1 MTEGDDE
8 LKGIWSGRLL
18 PIMIATQLVMAIV
31 AFDGLAIVAALP
43 SITGDLGRVALA
55 PWVISAF
62 LATSAVAGIV
72 AGPVI
77 DAVGVRRT
85 FRVTGVWF
93 LLTSAGAVVAP
104 SMEALIAI
112 RVAQGMGGGL
122 LVSVVMASV
131 GLSFPHR
138 LRPRAFAATSLVW
151 GLMGFGGPAVVG
163 LLLTFGGWRFIF
175 GLQVPLTVLALL
187 VGWSALPSTRDRPER
202 VHTDLRGIFLIAGF
216 TVAML
221 IGASQLGVRW
231 GVAIVGVIVAVITGW
246 LYWRYADR
254 VDEPVLRRTHLMR
267 FPLNRIHLTVGL
279 ILVAGLSDA
288 YLPLY
293 VQTTRGQSASVAAF
307 SVLFVTVGWTSSAFI
322 VSRLLDR
329 WREVDA
335 ILLGAILI
343 VPSVAA
349 AGVTVAWDLPLATV
363 FASFFVMG
371 MAIGFVS
378 TAGLTL
384 LQSSSSDTEMG
395 RVNSAHQF
403 IRTLGITFSVTVG
416 GAILLTVV
424 DFQVGD
430 VEAVRQVLSGD
441 EVDAGS
447 ETLAA
452 IGDGLTAVMGFAWL
466 MSVGC
471 LWSAWTLRRRM
482 SSLSSDSG
490 LGDG

>member
-1 MTEGDDE
+1 
-8 LKGIWSGRLL
+8 
-18 PIMIATQLVMAIV
+18 
-31 AFDGLAIVAALP
+31 
-43 SITGDLGRVALA
+43 
-55 PWVISAF
+55 
-62 LATSAVAGIV
+62 
-72 AGPVI
+72 
-77 DAVGVRRT
+77 
-85 FRVTGVWF
+85 
-93 LLTSAGAVVAP
+93 
-104 SMEALIAI
+104 
-112 RVAQGMGGGL
+112 
-122 LVSVVMASV
+122 
-131 GLSFPHR
+131 
-138 LRPRAFAATSLVW
+138 
-151 GLMGFGGPAVVG
+151 
-163 LLLTFGGWRFIF
+163 
-175 GLQVPLTVLALL
+175 
-187 VGWSALPSTRDRPER
+187 
-202 VHTDLRGIFLIAGF
+202 
-216 TVAML
+216 
-221 IGASQLGVRW
+221 
-231 GVAIVGVIVAVITGW
+231 
-246 LYWRYADR
+246 
-254 VDEPVLRRTHLMR
+254 
-267 FPLNRIHLTVGL
+267 
-279 ILVAGLSDA
+279 VAGLSDA

-490 LGDG
+490 LSDG